1 MSGITRDTI
10 KAATGVKVKFRTD
23 EELYALFAYLSANL
37 PNPIEAKEEKP
48 AKKAKEPKAP
58 KPTKAALLEPVDAD
72 ASGGSAPTLGATDS
86 LRTNKYRVQ
95 VLNPALCVA
104 RKIDEENPLVG
115 SRPDDDGSKGK
126 IFPEIQCS
134 KKPVAGCLLCATC
147 AKKET
152 EYLADTSKPL
162 KRWYGRLDEPMYAHA
177 LVVGCEYFFKKYP
190 AGLPDAPV
198 EEPAP
203 KAKKPKAKAEAAP
216 KAEAKVEAEE
226 APKPPKA
233 KKPKKA
239 KAEPTEE
246 PAAEPEPEPEPEAEP
261 EPEPEEPKPAK
272 KPKKAKA
279 EPEPEKAEPK
289 AEKPKAKPTKSVSTT
304 GPARA
309 VEWVT
314 FLHDGVA
321 LIRHTKTNNVYQ
333 CDTSKRALED
343 MVQRD
348 KFEGK
353 WVDGELDAYGEED
366 EE

>member
-23 EELYALFAYLSANL
+23 DELYMLFAYLSANL
-37 PNPIEAKEEKP
+37 PKVPAAPTASAAKEEKP
-48 AKKAKEPKAP
+48 AKAPKEPKAP
-58 KPTKAALLEPVDAD
+58 KVPKAVLLEPVDAD

-86 LRTNKYRVQ
+86 LRANKYRVQ
-95 VLNPALCVA
+95 ILNPAHCVA

-126 IFPEIQCS
+126 IFPEIQCA
-134 KKPVAGCLLCATC
+134 KKPVAGCLLCTTC
-147 AKKET
+147 SKKET

-162 KRWYGRLDEPMYAHA
+162 KRWYGRLDEPMYANA

-198 EEPAP
+198 EELAEAKPAKAKKAKAATEP
-203 KAKKPKAKAEAAP
+203 TEEPAAPAEPKPAKAKKAEAEPEAAVEAAEVVEEAPKPVKAKKPKKAKEAEA
-216 KAEAKVEAEE
+216 VEESAEE
-226 APKPPKA
+226 APKPPKTE
-233 KKPKKA
+233 KPVA
-239 KAEPTEE
+239 
-246 PAAEPEPEPEPEAEP
+246 
-261 EPEPEEPKPAK
+261 KPAK
-272 KPKKAKA
+272 
-279 EPEPEKAEPK
+279 
-289 AEKPKAKPTKSVSTT
+289 SVSAD

-309 VEWVT
+309 IEWVT

-321 LIRHTKTNNVYQ
+321 LIRHTKTDNVYQ
-333 CDTSKRALED
+333 CDTSKRSLED

-353 WVDGELDAYGEED
+353 WRDGELDAYGEED

>member
-216 KAEAKVEAEE
+216 KAEAKVEAEAEAEE

-233 KKPKKA
+233 KKPKKAKA

-246 PAAEPEPEPEPEAEP
+246 PAAEPEPEAEPEAEP
-261 EPEPEEPKPAK
+261 EPEPKPAK

-289 AEKPKAKPTKSVSTT
+289 AEKPKAKPAKSVSAA

-343 MVQRD
+343 MVERD

-353 WVDGELDAYGEED
+353 
-366 EE
+366 